1 MPTLAMTIEVKR
13 VKMIN
18 SVFMQGFVAALAA
31 GLVTGV
37 GGFLIFLKKRYLKAE
52 INLLLNLAAG
62 VMLAASFFSLLVPSM
77 FDIMKEAEDLYW
89 GAFKYVTAVFF
100 GVLLVW
106 ILNLLIPHEHNAMGH
121 HGPHFDLKKAWLF
134 IIAITLHKLPEGLA
148 VGVAFGAEELVNPLS
163 LVIGIA
169 AHNIPEGLTIA
180 ISLVAAGTS
189 RLRSALTALAIG
201 LVQPLG
207 AIIGLLLMDI
217 SFNIVPYGMA
227 LAGGTL
233 LFVVINEILPETYG
247 VQNTNRSAA
256 AVFAGFIVMTYLTI
270 VLAE

>member
-1 MPTLAMTIEVKR
+1 MMNA
-13 VKMIN
+13 
-18 SVFMQGFVAALAA
+18 VFAQGFLAALGA
-31 GLVTGV
+31 GLVTGL
-37 GGFLIFLKKRYLKAE
+37 GGCLIFLKKRYLKSE
-52 INLLLNLAAG
+52 INQLLNLAAG

-77 FDIMKEAEDLYW
+77 EEIMR
-89 GAFKYVTAVFF
+89 GAADVCSAAGGYVLAVFA

-148 VGVAFGAEELVNPLS
+148 VGIAYGAENIVSPLS
-163 LVIGIA
+163 LVVGIA

-180 ISLVAAGTS
+180 ISLVGAGNS
-189 RLRSALTALAIG
+189 RLQAALTAFLIG

-207 AIIGLLLMDI
+207 AVIGLFLMDV
-217 SFNIVPYGMA
+217 SFNVVPYGMA

-247 VQNTNRSAA
+247 SKDTNRSAA
-256 AVFAGFIVMTYLTI
+256 AVFVGFICMTYLTM
-270 VLAE
+270 VLGD

>member
-1 MPTLAMTIEVKR
+1 
-13 VKMIN
+13 MITD
-18 SVFMQGFVAALAA
+18 VFVQGLLAALIA

-37 GGFLIFLKKRYLKAE
+37 GGLCIFLKKRYLKSE
-52 INLLLNLAAG
+52 INQLLNLAAG

-77 FDIMKEAEDLYW
+77 QDILGMSGDIYVEA
-89 GAFKYVTAVFF
+89 FSYVTAVFS
-100 GVLLVW
+100 GVMIVW
-106 ILNLLIPHEHNAMGH
+106 ILNLLLPHEHNAMGH
-121 HGPHFDLKKAWLF
+121 HGPHFDVKKAWLF

-148 VGVAFGAEELVNPLS
+148 VGVAYGAEELVNPLS

-180 ISLVAAGTS
+180 ISLVAAGYS
-189 RLRSALTALAIG
+189 RLRAAAVAFAIG

-227 LAGGTL
+227 MAGGTL
-233 LFVVINEILPETYG
+233 LFVVVNEILPETYG
-247 VQNTNRSAA
+247 QKETNKSAA
-256 AVFAGFIVMTYLTI
+256 AVFVGFILMTYITM
-270 VLAE
+270 VFQE

>member
-1 MPTLAMTIEVKR
+1 MV
-13 VKMIN
+13 N
-18 SVFMQGFVAALAA
+18 QVFLHGFLAALVA
-31 GLVTGV
+31 GMVTGV
-37 GGFLIFLKKRYLKAE
+37 GGFCIFLKKRYLKAE
-52 INLLLNLAAG
+52 INMLLNVAAG

-77 FDIMKEAEDLYW
+77 QEIVNDSNLLQTSLN
-89 GAFKYVTAVFF
+89 YVLAVFG

-148 VGVAFGAEELVNPLS
+148 VGVAYGAENIVNPLS

-180 ISLVAAGTS
+180 ISLVAAGNS
-189 RLRSALTALAIG
+189 RLRAALTAFAIG

-207 AIIGLLLMDI
+207 AIVGLFLMGL

-247 VQNTNRSAA
+247 NQNTNKSAA
-256 AVFAGFIVMTYLTI
+256 AVFAGFIIMTYLSI
-270 VLAE
+270 IFH